1 MPNIPS
7 SASSMQPKK
16 RKLTSNIEKID
27 VETQT
32 KVVMIPADETND
44 DSSDYDY
51 EIEEGG
57 LDFEWDATG

>member
-32 KVVMIPADETND
+32 KVVMIPADEKND
-44 DSSDYDY
+44 DSSDGDY
-51 EIEEGG
+51 EVE
-57 LDFEWDATG
+57 DWDEWDWDETG

>member
-57 LDFEWDATG
+57 LDFEWDETG

>member
-1 MPNIPS
+1 
-7 SASSMQPKK
+7 MQPKK